1 MNFYQMNNLKI
12 IFFGTPDFSLDTLK
26 YLHNSNHKLI
36 SVVSS
41 ADKKSGRGLKI
52 KYSPVKNYC
61 IQNQIS
67 LLQPENLK
75 CIDFQNDLKN
85 LKADLYVI
93 VAFKFL
99 PKEVWSIPKMGSINI
114 HASLL
119 PNLRGAAPINWS
131 LIYGHNKTGLT
142 SFFLDENIDT
152 ERFTSID
159 IRIYDLEKDIKNLTL
174 QFEEILFKLDDISN
188 NMADLES
195 ELILKLEKSNIESK
209 KENIENYQDTT
220 EEDLEIKEKNTL
232 GKIVISDNI
241 DAENDKDSSDL
252 NIEKEKNSLLKELSS
267 LNPEEQMQY
276 ALDQMMKKNYNDSKN
291 ILDDFIK
298 NFPENQLSGS
308 AHFWLGKIYLFETNY
323 RKAAIVFGEGVQKF
337 PNSIKA
343 PEMYY
348 ELAKSLK
355 EMDKISESCKTLAL
369 LAQNYEGN
377 KFTKDPEKIKDKLN
391 CD

>member
-1 MNFYQMNNLKI
+1 MKYISLFLILFILTINFNKSFAEDALTIKQQLDRIMEEVKDLNKAVFNKSFDNEKLN
-12 IFFGTPDFSLDTLK
+12 SLDE
-26 YLHNSNHKLI
+26 S
-36 SVVSS
+36 
-41 ADKKSGRGLKI
+41 
-52 KYSPVKNYC
+52 
-61 IQNQIS
+61 
-67 LLQPENLK
+67 
-75 CIDFQNDLKN
+75 ID
-85 LKADLYVI
+85 A
-93 VAFKFL
+93 
-99 PKEVWSIPKMGSINI
+99 
-114 HASLL
+114 
-119 PNLRGAAPINWS
+119 
-131 LIYGHNKTGLT
+131 
-142 SFFLDENIDT
+142 

-188 NMADLES
+188 DMVDLENK
-195 ELILKLEKSNIESK
+195 LISKFEKSNIEPK
-209 KENIENYQDTT
+209 KENIENNKAATD
-220 EEDLEIKEKNTL
+220 EDLEIEEKNTL
-232 GKIVISDNI
+232 GKIVISDDNTKNVKE
-241 DAENDKDSSDL
+241 ASELSV
-252 NIEKEKNSLLKELSS
+252 EKEKNSLLQELSN
-267 LNPEEQMQY
+267 LKPEEQMQY

-291 ILDDFIK
+291 ILDHFIE

-355 EMDKISESCKTLAL
+355 EMDKIPESCKTLTL
-369 LAQNYEGN
+369 LEQNYEGN

>member
-1 MNFYQMNNLKI
+1 MKYISLFLLLFILTINLNKSFAEDALTLKQQLDRVI
-12 IFFGTPDFSLDTLK
+12 EEVKDLNKAVFNKSFDNEKLNSLDE
-26 YLHNSNHKLI
+26 S
-36 SVVSS
+36 
-41 ADKKSGRGLKI
+41 
-52 KYSPVKNYC
+52 
-61 IQNQIS
+61 
-67 LLQPENLK
+67 
-75 CIDFQNDLKN
+75 ID
-85 LKADLYVI
+85 A
-93 VAFKFL
+93 
-99 PKEVWSIPKMGSINI
+99 
-114 HASLL
+114 
-119 PNLRGAAPINWS
+119 
-131 LIYGHNKTGLT
+131 
-142 SFFLDENIDT
+142 

-188 NMADLES
+188 DMVDLES
-195 ELILKLEKSNIESK
+195 KLISKFEKNNIELR
-209 KENIENYQDTT
+209 KENIDNNKAATD
-220 EEDLEIKEKNTL
+220 EDLEIEEKNTL
-232 GKIVISDNI
+232 GKIVISD
-241 DAENDKDSSDL
+241 DSAKIVKEQSDL
-252 NIEKEKNSLLKELSS
+252 DVKKEKNSLLQEVSNLK
-267 LNPEEQMQY
+267 PEEQMQY

-291 ILDDFIK
+291 ILDHFIE

-355 EMDKISESCKTLAL
+355 EMDKIPESCKTLTL
-369 LAQNYEGN
+369 LEQNYEGN

>member
-1 MNFYQMNNLKI
+1 MKYISLFLLLFILTINLNKSFAEDSLTI
-12 IFFGTPDFSLDTLK
+12 KQQLDRIMEEVKDLNKAVFNKSFDNEKLNSLDE
-26 YLHNSNHKLI
+26 S
-36 SVVSS
+36 
-41 ADKKSGRGLKI
+41 
-52 KYSPVKNYC
+52 
-61 IQNQIS
+61 
-67 LLQPENLK
+67 
-75 CIDFQNDLKN
+75 ID
-85 LKADLYVI
+85 A
-93 VAFKFL
+93 
-99 PKEVWSIPKMGSINI
+99 
-114 HASLL
+114 
-119 PNLRGAAPINWS
+119 
-131 LIYGHNKTGLT
+131 
-142 SFFLDENIDT
+142 

-188 NMADLES
+188 DMVDLES
-195 ELILKLEKSNIESK
+195 KLISKFEKSNIEPR
-209 KENIENYQDTT
+209 KENIENNKAATD
-220 EEDLEIKEKNTL
+220 EDLEIEEKNTL
-232 GKIVISDNI
+232 GKIVISDDNTKNVK
-241 DAENDKDSSDL
+241 EPSKL
-252 NIEKEKNSLLKELSS
+252 NVEKEKNSLLQEVSNLK
-267 LNPEEQMQY
+267 PEEQMQY

-291 ILDDFIK
+291 ILDNFIE

-355 EMDKISESCKTLAL
+355 EMDKIPESCKTLTL
-369 LAQNYEGN
+369 LEQNYEGN

>member
-1 MNFYQMNNLKI
+1 MKYISLFLLLFILTINLNKSFAEDALTI
-12 IFFGTPDFSLDTLK
+12 KQQLDRVMEEVKDLNKAVFNKSFDNEKLNSLDE
-26 YLHNSNHKLI
+26 S
-36 SVVSS
+36 
-41 ADKKSGRGLKI
+41 
-52 KYSPVKNYC
+52 
-61 IQNQIS
+61 
-67 LLQPENLK
+67 
-75 CIDFQNDLKN
+75 ID
-85 LKADLYVI
+85 A
-93 VAFKFL
+93 
-99 PKEVWSIPKMGSINI
+99 
-114 HASLL
+114 
-119 PNLRGAAPINWS
+119 
-131 LIYGHNKTGLT
+131 
-142 SFFLDENIDT
+142 

-188 NMADLES
+188 DMVDLES
-195 ELILKLEKSNIESK
+195 KLISKFEKSNIEPR
-209 KENIENYQDTT
+209 KENIENNKATT
-220 EEDLEIKEKNTL
+220 DEDLEIEEKNTL
-232 GKIVISDNI
+232 GKIVISDDNTKNVK
-241 DAENDKDSSDL
+241 EPSEL
-252 NIEKEKNSLLKELSS
+252 NVEKEKNSLLQEVSNLK
-267 LNPEEQMQY
+267 PEEQMQY

-291 ILDDFIK
+291 ILDHFIK

-355 EMDKISESCKTLAL
+355 EMDKIPESCKTLTL
-369 LAQNYEGN
+369 LEQNYEGN

>member
-1 MNFYQMNNLKI
+1 MKYISLFLLLFILSISLNKSFAEDALTIKQQLDRIMEEVK
-12 IFFGTPDFSLDTLK
+12 DFNKAVFNKSFDNEKLNSLDE
-26 YLHNSNHKLI
+26 S
-36 SVVSS
+36 
-41 ADKKSGRGLKI
+41 
-52 KYSPVKNYC
+52 
-61 IQNQIS
+61 
-67 LLQPENLK
+67 
-75 CIDFQNDLKN
+75 ID
-85 LKADLYVI
+85 A
-93 VAFKFL
+93 
-99 PKEVWSIPKMGSINI
+99 
-114 HASLL
+114 
-119 PNLRGAAPINWS
+119 
-131 LIYGHNKTGLT
+131 
-142 SFFLDENIDT
+142 

-188 NMADLES
+188 DMVDLES
-195 ELILKLEKSNIESK
+195 KLISKFEKSNIEPR
-209 KENIENYQDTT
+209 KENIENNKAATD
-220 EEDLEIKEKNTL
+220 EDLEIEEKNTL
-232 GKIVISDNI
+232 GKIVISDDNTKNVK
-241 DAENDKDSSDL
+241 EPSEL
-252 NIEKEKNSLLKELSS
+252 NVEKEKNSLLQEVSNLK
-267 LNPEEQMQY
+267 PEEQMQY

-291 ILDDFIK
+291 ILDHFIE

-355 EMDKISESCKTLAL
+355 EMDKIPESCKTLTL
-369 LAQNYEGN
+369 LEQNYEGN

>member
-1 MNFYQMNNLKI
+1 M
-12 IFFGTPDFSLDTLK
+12 K
-26 YLHNSNHKLI
+26 Y
-36 SVVSS
+36 
-41 ADKKSGRGLKI
+41 
-52 KYSPVKNYC
+52 
-61 IQNQIS
+61 IS
-67 LLQPENLK
+67 LFLILFILTINFNKLFAEDALTIKQQLDRIMEEVK
-75 CIDFQNDLKN
+75 DLN
-85 LKADLYVI
+85 KAVFNKSFDNEKL
-93 VAFKFL
+93 
-99 PKEVWSIPKMGSINI
+99 N
-114 HASLL
+114 SLEE
-119 PNLRGAAPINWS
+119 S
-131 LIYGHNKTGLT
+131 
-142 SFFLDENIDT
+142 IDT

-188 NMADLES
+188 DMADLES

-276 ALDQMMKKNYNDSKN
+276 SLDQMMKKNYNDSKN

-355 EMDKISESCKTLAL
+355 EMDKFPESCKTLL
-369 LAQNYEGN
+369 LLEQNYEGN
-377 KFTKDPEKIKDKLN
+377 KFTNDPEKIKDKLN

>member
-1 MNFYQMNNLKI
+1 MKYISLFLLLFILTINLNKSFAEDALTI
-12 IFFGTPDFSLDTLK
+12 KQQLDRVMEEVKDLNKAVFNKSFDNEKLNSLDE
-26 YLHNSNHKLI
+26 S
-36 SVVSS
+36 
-41 ADKKSGRGLKI
+41 
-52 KYSPVKNYC
+52 
-61 IQNQIS
+61 
-67 LLQPENLK
+67 
-75 CIDFQNDLKN
+75 ID
-85 LKADLYVI
+85 A
-93 VAFKFL
+93 
-99 PKEVWSIPKMGSINI
+99 
-114 HASLL
+114 
-119 PNLRGAAPINWS
+119 
-131 LIYGHNKTGLT
+131 
-142 SFFLDENIDT
+142 

-188 NMADLES
+188 DMVDLES
-195 ELILKLEKSNIESK
+195 KLISKFEKSNIEPR
-209 KENIENYQDTT
+209 KENIENNKASTD
-220 EEDLEIKEKNTL
+220 EDLEIEEKNTL
-232 GKIVISDNI
+232 GKIVISDGNTKNVK
-241 DAENDKDSSDL
+241 EPSDL
-252 NIEKEKNSLLKELSS
+252 NVEKEKNSLLQEVSNLK
-267 LNPEEQMQY
+267 PEEQMQY

-291 ILDDFIK
+291 ILDHFIE

-355 EMDKISESCKTLAL
+355 EMDKIPESCKTLTL
-369 LAQNYEGN
+369 LEQNYEGN

>member
-1 MNFYQMNNLKI
+1 M
-12 IFFGTPDFSLDTLK
+12 K
-26 YLHNSNHKLI
+26 Y
-36 SVVSS
+36 
-41 ADKKSGRGLKI
+41 
-52 KYSPVKNYC
+52 
-61 IQNQIS
+61 IS
-67 LLQPENLK
+67 LLLILFILTINFNKSFAEDALTIKQQLDRIMEEVK
-75 CIDFQNDLKN
+75 DLN
-85 LKADLYVI
+85 KAV
-93 VAFKFL
+93 F
-99 PKEVWSIPKMGSINI
+99 
-114 HASLL
+114 
-119 PNLRGAAPINWS
+119 
-131 LIYGHNKTGLT
+131 NK
-142 SFFLDENIDT
+142 SFDIEKLNSLDERIDT

-188 NMADLES
+188 DMADLES

-232 GKIVISDNI
+232 GKIVISDNNK
-241 DAENDKDSSDL
+241 AENDKDSSDL
-252 NIEKEKNSLLKELSS
+252 NVEKEKNSLLKELSS

-291 ILDDFIK
+291 ILDEFIK

>member
-1 MNFYQMNNLKI
+1 MKYISLFLLLFTLLINFNKTYAEDALTIKQQIDRIMEEVKDLNKAVFNKSFDNEKLN
-12 IFFGTPDFSLDTLK
+12 SLDE
-26 YLHNSNHKLI
+26 S
-36 SVVSS
+36 
-41 ADKKSGRGLKI
+41 
-52 KYSPVKNYC
+52 
-61 IQNQIS
+61 
-67 LLQPENLK
+67 
-75 CIDFQNDLKN
+75 
-85 LKADLYVI
+85 
-93 VAFKFL
+93 
-99 PKEVWSIPKMGSINI
+99 
-114 HASLL
+114 
-119 PNLRGAAPINWS
+119 
-131 LIYGHNKTGLT
+131 
-142 SFFLDENIDT
+142 IDT

-174 QFEEILFKLDDISN
+174 QFEEIIFKLDDISN
-188 NMADLES
+188 DMADLES

-232 GKIVISDNI
+232 GKIVISDNNK
-241 DAENDKDSSDL
+241 AENDKDSSDL
-252 NIEKEKNSLLKELSS
+252 NVEKEKNSLLKELSS

-291 ILDDFIK
+291 ILDEFIK

-355 EMDKISESCKTLAL
+355 EMDKISESCKTLTL
-369 LAQNYEGN
+369 LAKNYEGN

>member
-1 MNFYQMNNLKI
+1 MKYISLFLILFILTINFNKSFAEDALTIKQQLDRIMEEVKDLNKAVFNKSFDNEKLN
-12 IFFGTPDFSLDTLK
+12 SLDE
-26 YLHNSNHKLI
+26 S
-36 SVVSS
+36 
-41 ADKKSGRGLKI
+41 
-52 KYSPVKNYC
+52 
-61 IQNQIS
+61 
-67 LLQPENLK
+67 
-75 CIDFQNDLKN
+75 
-85 LKADLYVI
+85 
-93 VAFKFL
+93 
-99 PKEVWSIPKMGSINI
+99 
-114 HASLL
+114 
-119 PNLRGAAPINWS
+119 
-131 LIYGHNKTGLT
+131 
-142 SFFLDENIDT
+142 IDT

-188 NMADLES
+188 DMADLES

-209 KENIENYQDTT
+209 KENIENYQATT
-220 EEDLEIKEKNTL
+220 EEDLEIEEKNTL
-232 GKIVISDNI
+232 GKIVISDNNK
-241 DAENDKDSSDL
+241 AENDKDSSDL
-252 NIEKEKNSLLKELSS
+252 NVEKEKNSLLKELSS

-291 ILDDFIK
+291 ILDEFIK

>member
-1 MNFYQMNNLKI
+1 MRYISLFLILFILTINFNKSFAEDALTIKQQLDRIMEEVKDLNKAVFNKSFDNEKLN
-12 IFFGTPDFSLDTLK
+12 SLDE
-26 YLHNSNHKLI
+26 S
-36 SVVSS
+36 
-41 ADKKSGRGLKI
+41 
-52 KYSPVKNYC
+52 
-61 IQNQIS
+61 
-67 LLQPENLK
+67 
-75 CIDFQNDLKN
+75 
-85 LKADLYVI
+85 
-93 VAFKFL
+93 
-99 PKEVWSIPKMGSINI
+99 
-114 HASLL
+114 
-119 PNLRGAAPINWS
+119 
-131 LIYGHNKTGLT
+131 
-142 SFFLDENIDT
+142 IDT

-188 NMADLES
+188 DMADLES
-195 ELILKLEKSNIESK
+195 ELILKLEKNNIESK

-220 EEDLEIKEKNTL
+220 EEDLEIEEKNTL
-232 GKIVISDNI
+232 GKIVISDNNK
-241 DAENDKDSSDL
+241 AENDKDTSDL
-252 NIEKEKNSLLKELSS
+252 NVEKEKNSSLKELSS

-291 ILDDFIK
+291 ILDEFIK

-355 EMDKISESCKTLAL
+355 EMDKFPESCKTLVL
-369 LAQNYEGN
+369 LEQNYEGN
-377 KFTKDPEKIKDKLN
+377 KFTNDPEKIKDKLN

>member
-1 MNFYQMNNLKI
+1 MKYISLFLILFLITINFNKSFAEDALTIKQQLDRIMEEVKDLNKAVFNKSFDNEKLN
-12 IFFGTPDFSLDTLK
+12 SLDE
-26 YLHNSNHKLI
+26 S
-36 SVVSS
+36 
-41 ADKKSGRGLKI
+41 
-52 KYSPVKNYC
+52 
-61 IQNQIS
+61 
-67 LLQPENLK
+67 
-75 CIDFQNDLKN
+75 
-85 LKADLYVI
+85 
-93 VAFKFL
+93 
-99 PKEVWSIPKMGSINI
+99 
-114 HASLL
+114 
-119 PNLRGAAPINWS
+119 
-131 LIYGHNKTGLT
+131 
-142 SFFLDENIDT
+142 IDT

-188 NMADLES
+188 DMADLES
-195 ELILKLEKSNIESK
+195 ELILKLEKNNIESK

-220 EEDLEIKEKNTL
+220 EEDLDIEEKNTL
-232 GKIVISDNI
+232 GKIVISDNNK
-241 DAENDKDSSDL
+241 AENDKDSSDL
-252 NIEKEKNSLLKELSS
+252 NVEKEKNSLLKELSS

-291 ILDDFIK
+291 ILDEFIK

>member
-1 MNFYQMNNLKI
+1 MKYISLFLLLFILTINLNKSFAEDALTI
-12 IFFGTPDFSLDTLK
+12 KQQLDRVMEEVKDLNKAVFNKSFDNEKLNSLDE
-26 YLHNSNHKLI
+26 S
-36 SVVSS
+36 
-41 ADKKSGRGLKI
+41 
-52 KYSPVKNYC
+52 
-61 IQNQIS
+61 
-67 LLQPENLK
+67 
-75 CIDFQNDLKN
+75 ID
-85 LKADLYVI
+85 A
-93 VAFKFL
+93 
-99 PKEVWSIPKMGSINI
+99 
-114 HASLL
+114 
-119 PNLRGAAPINWS
+119 
-131 LIYGHNKTGLT
+131 
-142 SFFLDENIDT
+142 

-188 NMADLES
+188 DMVDLES
-195 ELILKLEKSNIESK
+195 KLISKFEKSNIEPR
-209 KENIENYQDTT
+209 KENIENNKAATD
-220 EEDLEIKEKNTL
+220 EDLEIKEKNTL
-232 GKIVISDNI
+232 GKIVISDDNTKNVK
-241 DAENDKDSSDL
+241 EPSEL
-252 NIEKEKNSLLKELSS
+252 NVEKEKNSLLQEVSNLK
-267 LNPEEQMQY
+267 PEEQMQY

-291 ILDDFIK
+291 ILDHFIE

-355 EMDKISESCKTLAL
+355 EMDKIPESCKTLTL
-369 LAQNYEGN
+369 LEQNYEGN

>member
-1 MNFYQMNNLKI
+1 MKYISLFLLLFILTINLNKSFAEDALTI
-12 IFFGTPDFSLDTLK
+12 KQQLDRIMEEVKDLNKAVFNKSFDNEKLNSLDE
-26 YLHNSNHKLI
+26 S
-36 SVVSS
+36 
-41 ADKKSGRGLKI
+41 
-52 KYSPVKNYC
+52 
-61 IQNQIS
+61 
-67 LLQPENLK
+67 
-75 CIDFQNDLKN
+75 ID
-85 LKADLYVI
+85 A
-93 VAFKFL
+93 
-99 PKEVWSIPKMGSINI
+99 
-114 HASLL
+114 
-119 PNLRGAAPINWS
+119 
-131 LIYGHNKTGLT
+131 
-142 SFFLDENIDT
+142 

-188 NMADLES
+188 DMVDLES
-195 ELILKLEKSNIESK
+195 NLISKLEKINIEPK
-209 KENIENYQDTT
+209 KENIENNKTTT
-220 EEDLEIKEKNTL
+220 EEDLEIEEKNTL
-232 GKIVISDNI
+232 GKIVISDDNTKNVK
-241 DAENDKDSSDL
+241 EPSEL
-252 NIEKEKNSLLKELSS
+252 NVEKEKNSLLQEVSNLK
-267 LNPEEQMQY
+267 PEEQMQY

-291 ILDDFIK
+291 ILDNFIE

-355 EMDKISESCKTLAL
+355 EMDKIPESCKTLTL
-369 LAQNYEGN
+369 LEQNYEGN

>member
-1 MNFYQMNNLKI
+1 MRYISLFLILFILTINFNKSFAEDALTIKQQLDRIMEEVKDLNKAVFNKSFDNEKLN
-12 IFFGTPDFSLDTLK
+12 SLDE
-26 YLHNSNHKLI
+26 S
-36 SVVSS
+36 
-41 ADKKSGRGLKI
+41 
-52 KYSPVKNYC
+52 
-61 IQNQIS
+61 
-67 LLQPENLK
+67 
-75 CIDFQNDLKN
+75 
-85 LKADLYVI
+85 
-93 VAFKFL
+93 
-99 PKEVWSIPKMGSINI
+99 
-114 HASLL
+114 
-119 PNLRGAAPINWS
+119 
-131 LIYGHNKTGLT
+131 
-142 SFFLDENIDT
+142 IDT

-188 NMADLES
+188 DMTDLES
-195 ELILKLEKSNIESK
+195 ELTLKLEKNNIESK

-220 EEDLEIKEKNTL
+220 EEDLEIEEKNTL
-232 GKIVISDNI
+232 GKIVISDNNK
-241 DAENDKDSSDL
+241 AENDKDTSDL
-252 NIEKEKNSLLKELSS
+252 NVEKEKNSSLKELSS

-291 ILDDFIK
+291 ILDEFIK

-369 LAQNYEGN
+369 LAKNYEGN

>member
-1 MNFYQMNNLKI
+1 MKYISLFLLLFILSINLNKSFAEDALTI
-12 IFFGTPDFSLDTLK
+12 KQQLDRVMEEVKDLNKAVFNKSFDNEKLKSLDE
-26 YLHNSNHKLI
+26 S
-36 SVVSS
+36 
-41 ADKKSGRGLKI
+41 
-52 KYSPVKNYC
+52 
-61 IQNQIS
+61 
-67 LLQPENLK
+67 
-75 CIDFQNDLKN
+75 ID
-85 LKADLYVI
+85 A
-93 VAFKFL
+93 
-99 PKEVWSIPKMGSINI
+99 
-114 HASLL
+114 
-119 PNLRGAAPINWS
+119 
-131 LIYGHNKTGLT
+131 
-142 SFFLDENIDT
+142 

-188 NMADLES
+188 DMVDLES
-195 ELILKLEKSNIESK
+195 KLISKFEKSNIEPR
-209 KENIENYQDTT
+209 KENIENNKATT
-220 EEDLEIKEKNTL
+220 DEDLEIEEKNTL
-232 GKIVISDNI
+232 GKIVISDDNTKNVK
-241 DAENDKDSSDL
+241 EPSEL
-252 NIEKEKNSLLKELSS
+252 NVEKEKNSLLQEVSNLK
-267 LNPEEQMQY
+267 PEEQMQY

-291 ILDDFIK
+291 ILDQFIE

-355 EMDKISESCKTLAL
+355 EMDKIPESCKTLTL
-369 LAQNYEGN
+369 LEQNYEGN

>member
-1 MNFYQMNNLKI
+1 MKYISLFLLLFILTINLNKSFAEDALTI
-12 IFFGTPDFSLDTLK
+12 KQQLDRVMEEVKDLNKAVFNKSFDNEKLNSLDE
-26 YLHNSNHKLI
+26 S
-36 SVVSS
+36 
-41 ADKKSGRGLKI
+41 
-52 KYSPVKNYC
+52 
-61 IQNQIS
+61 
-67 LLQPENLK
+67 
-75 CIDFQNDLKN
+75 ID
-85 LKADLYVI
+85 A
-93 VAFKFL
+93 
-99 PKEVWSIPKMGSINI
+99 
-114 HASLL
+114 
-119 PNLRGAAPINWS
+119 
-131 LIYGHNKTGLT
+131 
-142 SFFLDENIDT
+142 

-188 NMADLES
+188 DMIELES
-195 ELILKLEKSNIESK
+195 KLISKFEKDIIESR
-209 KENIENYQDTT
+209 KENIENNTATT
-220 EEDLEIKEKNTL
+220 DEDLEIEEKNTL
-232 GKIVISDNI
+232 GKIVISDDNTKNVK
-241 DAENDKDSSDL
+241 EPSNL
-252 NIEKEKNSLLKELSS
+252 NVEKEKNSLLQEVSNLK
-267 LNPEEQMQY
+267 PEEQMQY

-291 ILDDFIK
+291 ILDHFIE

-355 EMDKISESCKTLAL
+355 EMDKIPESCKTLTL
-369 LAQNYEGN
+369 LEQNYEGN